1 MNCIL
6 WLIVEF
12 FSHLK
17 LIRRYE
23 IVKQKMLGGVF
34 MIMFKQKNF
43 NASSE
48 ASEVYVDTV
57 KRGVPIGSTG
67 LFGMGFWNGQKGPPF
82 NFQP

>member
-6 WLIVEF
+6 WLIFEF

-17 LIRRYE
+17 LIRRFE
-23 IVKQKMLGGVF
+23 IVKQKRLGGVF
-34 MIMFKQKNF
+34 MIMFRHKNF
-43 NASSE
+43 NTSSE

-67 LFGMGFWNGQKGPPF
+67 LFGMGFLFVSKF
-82 NFQP
+82 NS